1 MADKFMQLVLT
12 PAVQRAQDKY
22 FGKHQVVERAPET
35 NPLTRSEAYFIA
47 SRDGFYMATVSET
60 GWPYV
65 QHRGG
70 PPGFVKVLGPN
81 LIGFADFKGN
91 RQLVSTGN
99 LDATDR
105 VALFMMDYPHRTRL
119 KLLGHARVL
128 DAREHPELA
137 DELAPGPLRK
147 KVERFFLIQVI
158 SYDWNCPQYITPRFT
173 VTEVAD
179 YIAPLKAR
187 IAELEARLA
196 ERDGPRT
203 GAIGNKEVQ
212 AVAG

>member
-12 PAVQRAQDKY
+12 PAVQQAQDKY
-22 FGKHQVVERAPET
+22 FGKHKVVENAPET
-35 NPLTRSEAYFIA
+35 DPLTGNEAYFIA
-47 SRDGFYMATVSET
+47 SRDSFYMATVSET

-81 LIGFADFKGN
+81 LIGFADLKGN
-91 RQLVSTGN
+91 RQLISTGN
-99 LDATDR
+99 LDAADR
-105 VALFMMDYPHRTRL
+105 VALFMMDYPNRTRL

-128 DAREHPELA
+128 DAREHPELV
-137 DELAPGPLRK
+137 DQLAPEPLRS
-147 KVERFFLIQVI
+147 KVERLFLIQVI

-173 VTEVAD
+173 AAEMENYA
-179 YIAPLKAR
+179 APLKAR

-196 ERDGPRT
+196 ARDT
-203 GAIGNKEVQ
+203 
-212 AVAG
+212 